1 MLTADFDRTL
11 QNAKARK
18 RHRRLR
24 ISFYHRSNLLFPAE
38 HARRHSHALAL
49 STYWGVGQAC
59 PKDSISLFAIAI
71 KRSHA
76 ILLSECARMS
86 ICPHRI
92 QMTARVR

>member
-59 PKDSISLFAIAI
+59 PSGCDAYYAHTFP
-71 KRSHA
+71 R
-76 ILLSECARMS
+76 
-86 ICPHRI
+86 
-92 QMTARVR
+92 